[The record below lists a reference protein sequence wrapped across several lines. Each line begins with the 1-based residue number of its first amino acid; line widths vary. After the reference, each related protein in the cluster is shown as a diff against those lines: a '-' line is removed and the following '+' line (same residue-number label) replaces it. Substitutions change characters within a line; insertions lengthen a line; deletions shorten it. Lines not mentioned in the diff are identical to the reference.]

1 MIRILVV
8 DDEIGICRSLE
19 MLFKKEGYDVAAA
32 HTASVAIPMITERD
46 FEIIFT
52 DLKLPDASGLDIIK
66 HAKERLPSCQ
76 IIVITGF
83 ASIETAVEAI
93 KSGAYDYLTKPL
105 AIDKVRVICKNAI
118 EKITLTDEIAHL
130 RKELYHSFG
139 FENIIGKSQLIQDV
153 FKIIRQTAASDSN
166 VLITGESGTG
176 KELVARAIHYNSQRR
191 GSHFVA
197 VNCGAISRELIEAEL
212 FGYVKGA
219 FTGAVR
225 DKTGFLELSS
235 GGTLF
240 LDEIGET
247 TPDFQV
253 KLLRVLQEGE
263 FNKVG
268 SPHITKIN
276 TRVIAATN
284 RVLEKAM
291 SEGTFREDLFYRL
304 NVISIQIPPLRQ
316 RREDIPLLAVH
327 FLSKYAEK
335 RTDKKIDG
343 LSPEAVEVL
352 SSYDFPGN
360 VRELENAIEYCVTF
374 AHGTVV
380 TVDNLPKSIKGTKIK
395 TLPQE
400 AAKPLKNAIYDFEMT
415 LLKAA
420 LKESGGNISHAA
432 RLLDIHRQSL
442 QQKIKDFN
450 INIDVYK

>member
-1 MIRILVV
+1 
-8 DDEIGICRSLE
+8 
-19 MLFKKEGYDVAAA
+19 
-32 HTASVAIPMITERD
+32 
-46 FEIIFT
+46 
-52 DLKLPDASGLDIIK
+52 
-66 HAKERLPSCQ
+66 
-76 IIVITGF
+76 
-83 ASIETAVEAI
+83 
-93 KSGAYDYLTKPL
+93 
-105 AIDKVRVICKNAI
+105 
-118 EKITLTDEIAHL
+118 
-130 RKELYHSFG
+130 
-139 FENIIGKSQLIQDV
+139 V

-191 GSHFVA
+191 DNHFVA
-197 VNCGAISRELIEAEL
+197 VNCGAIARELIEAEL

-284 RVLEKAM
+284 RNLQRAM
-291 SEGTFREDLFYRL
+291 SDGTFREDLFYRL
-304 NVISIQIPPLRQ
+304 NVISVQIPPLRH

-327 FLSKYAEK
+327 FLSKYTEK
-335 RTDKKIDG
+335 RADKKISE
-343 LSPEAVEVL
+343 LSAEAIDTL
-352 SSYDFPGN
+352 ASYDFPGN
-360 VRELENAIEYCVTF
+360 VRELENAIEYSVTF
-374 AHGTVV
+374 AQGTVV
-380 TVDNLPKSIKGTKIK
+380 TVEDLPKSIKGTKIRAA
-395 TLPQE
+395 LPE
-400 AAKPLKNAIYDFEMT
+400 SAKPLKTAMYEFEKT
-415 LLKAA
+415 LLMAA
-420 LKESGGNISHAA
+420 LRESTGNISHAA

-450 INIDVYK
+450 INIDQYKG